1 MTDILF
7 EIVNPSD
14 MYLSLQLFEKDL
26 AKVKIGNT
34 VSAYANTEVAR
45 KIPATVFLVNRTF
58 DENRMAEVLCRF
70 QKSDAI
76 LTPGMFKNA
85 DLHINNTKAMVVPEE
100 AIVRWQNKYFV
111 FVQHSAGSF
120 QMNAV
125 KLGIQENGKQQ
136 IQADNIQPNTQI
148 ALKNAFALL
157 MKAQNKEE

>member
-1 MTDILF
+1 
-7 EIVNPSD
+7 
-14 MYLSLQLFEKDL
+14 
-26 AKVKIGNT
+26 
-34 VSAYANTEVAR
+34 
-45 KIPATVFLVNRTF
+45 
-58 DENRMAEVLCRF
+58 
-70 QKSDAI
+70 
-76 LTPGMFKNA
+76 
-85 DLHINNTKAMVVPEE
+85 MVVPEE

-125 KLGIQENGKQQ
+125 KLGIQENGKQK